1 VNFSSPENLPALRDA
16 INTSLKDFIDQ
27 EIIELDRIS
36 QDLQAVGRELRKF
49 VLGSGKRLR
58 PIFAYMGYLG
68 AGGDESPAVLKA
80 AASLE
85 LVHVCALI
93 HDDVMD
99 KSDARRGEPSIHK
112 SFELLHSH
120 EGLAGDSKQFGISA
134 AILLGDLALML
145 SAKMLHTSG
154 VSNEALIRSLIYYD
168 DLRIELTAGQ
178 FLDVYEQTLHTRS
191 VDRSLAIA
199 RYKSGKY
206 TIERPLHF
214 GASLASQ
221 SDTDIFSIYSA
232 YGLPLGEAFQLRDDL
247 LGIFGDPHVT
257 GKPAGDDLREGKRTV
272 LIAKVLEKLPSPK
285 REEFESRLG
294 DEALTSDDIEYLRQ
308 LIVDSEA
315 VTEVE
320 ELIASLR
327 SKALASLKGTD
338 IPVAQTLEHL
348 ATAVTV
354 RST

>member
-1 VNFSSPENLPALRDA
+1 MNFSSPEELPALRDA
-16 INTSLKDFIDQ
+16 INSSLQNFIDQ
-27 EIIELDRIS
+27 EIAELDRIS
-36 QDLQAVGRELRKF
+36 SDLREVGRELRKF

-68 AGGDESPAVLKA
+68 AGGEESLAVLNA

-112 SFELLHSH
+112 YFELLHSR
-120 EGLAGDSKQFGISA
+120 EGLLGDSKQFGISS

-154 VSNEALIRSLIYYD
+154 VPTDALVRSLPYYD

-178 FLDVYEQTLHTRS
+178 FLDIYEQTLHTRS

-214 GASLASQ
+214 GASLSPHC
-221 SDTDIFSIYSA
+221 SSSIFTTYSE
-232 YGLPLGEAFQLRDDL
+232 YGLPLGEAFQIRDDL
-247 LGIFGDPHVT
+247 LGIFGDPAVT

-272 LIAKVLEKLPSPK
+272 LIAKVLEKLSADMRQK
-285 REEFESRLG
+285 FEARLG
-294 DEALTSDDIEYLRQ
+294 DPSLSPSAIEEMRQ
-308 LIVDSEA
+308 VIVASGA
-315 VTEVE
+315 VSEVE
-320 ELIASLR
+320 ELITDLRTRALTALEEARVPIAESL
-327 SKALASLKGTD
+327 S
-338 IPVAQTLEHL
+338 HL
-348 ATAVTV
+348 ATAVTI